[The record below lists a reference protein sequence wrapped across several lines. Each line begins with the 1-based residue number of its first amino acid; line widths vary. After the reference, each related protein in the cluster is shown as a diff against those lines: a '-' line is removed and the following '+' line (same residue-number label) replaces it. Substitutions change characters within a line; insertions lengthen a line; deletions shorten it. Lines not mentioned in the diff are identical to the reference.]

1 MFCLVLDTN
10 NHHTVPLTRDRE
22 RKKAELGAKMKL
34 MIQERQLKIE
44 EIRRSAE
51 LSSKSADRH
60 IADSERVLKVLLQS
74 VMRSQAN
81 LIDAINEKRNTT
93 HKQADKFI
101 QELEREISELT
112 KRSNNIDQLSQTDN
126 NFDFSN
132 NYIPTTKNWTEVT
145 IHPPSYEASVGVALN
160 RLEEEFS
167 TEKKKLI
174 AKAKLH
180 RVQEFA
186 KDVTLDPD
194 TANPFLILSDNKKQ
208 VYCGDAK
215 QTLPENPKRFNTAT
229 NVLGEQS
236 FSSGRFYFEVQVTGK
251 TSWDVGVVKE
261 SIRRSGSISA
271 SPESGYWTICLRNG
285 DKYKAFS
292 ADLSVKYQLKKV
304 GVFVDYENGSVSFHD
319 VDSADIIHSF
329 SNCSFTGRLYPF
341 FSPGSRHGGKNSAPL
356 IISPVNYADQI

>member
-126 NFDFSN
+126 DFDFSN

-145 IHPPSYEASVGVALN
+145 IHPPSYGASVGVALN

-180 RVQEFA
+180 RVQEEHL
-186 KDVTLDPD
+186 VT
-194 TANPFLILSDNKKQ
+194 
-208 VYCGDAK
+208 
-215 QTLPENPKRFNTAT
+215 
-229 NVLGEQS
+229 
-236 FSSGRFYFEVQVTGK
+236 YF
-251 TSWDVGVVKE
+251 
-261 SIRRSGSISA
+261 
-271 SPESGYWTICLRNG
+271 
-285 DKYKAFS
+285 
-292 ADLSVKYQLKKV
+292 
-304 GVFVDYENGSVSFHD
+304 H
-319 VDSADIIHSF
+319 
-329 SNCSFTGRLYPF
+329 
-341 FSPGSRHGGKNSAPL
+341 
-356 IISPVNYADQI
+356 